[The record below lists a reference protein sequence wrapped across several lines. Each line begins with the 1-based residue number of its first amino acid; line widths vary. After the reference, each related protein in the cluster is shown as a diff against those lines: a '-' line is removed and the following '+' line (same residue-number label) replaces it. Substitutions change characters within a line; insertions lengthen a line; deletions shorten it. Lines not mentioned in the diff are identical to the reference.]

1 MPTGKCVPIGLAST
15 PNIQQAAS
23 RPCSLDVAASAGNPM
38 TSPAA
43 KMWLTEVR

>member
-1 MPTGKCVPIGLAST
+1 MPTGKCGPIGFAST

-23 RPCSLDVAASAGNPM
+23 RPCSLEVAASAGKPM

-43 KMWLTEVR
+43 KMWGTAVR